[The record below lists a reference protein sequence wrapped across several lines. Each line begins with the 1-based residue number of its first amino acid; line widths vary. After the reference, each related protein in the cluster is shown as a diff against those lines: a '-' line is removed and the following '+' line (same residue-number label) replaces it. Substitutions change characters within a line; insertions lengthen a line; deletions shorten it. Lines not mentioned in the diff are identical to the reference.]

1 MPPKPTAVGKKSAMK
16 RIRSGELA
24 CRADGLEVGRGVCR
38 SMAPLWWA
46 TETPTPRK
54 ESGVINP
61 STGTEQGQGTHHET
75 NSQPRSCE
83 TSPFV
88 RH

>member
-1 MPPKPTAVGKKSAMK
+1 MPPKPMAVGKKSAMK

-54 ESGVINP
+54 EKRCDQSVHWDGAGSRNTP
-61 STGTEQGQGTHHET
+61 
-75 NSQPRSCE
+75 
-83 TSPFV
+83 
-88 RH
+88 